1 MFDVGLSEL
10 LVIGLVALIVIGPK
24 RLPEVARAAGRWAG
38 RLQRFV
44 SDVKQDL
51 DRELH
56 QAELSELRQ
65 LKQELD
71 ETRRVVED
79 SSGRLMQDLQA
90 VPAGTNAAAH
100 PNTIAPPAADDSK
113 DGGGTTS
120 GTKKVERRRE
130 QPPRVA
136 SGTATEP
143 VPPTAKRRR
152 PAKKKKATRRT
163 HGRRTQTR
171 RTDRG

>member
-71 ETRRVVED
+71 DTRRVMED
-79 SSGRLMQDLQA
+79 SSGRLMQDLQ
-90 VPAGTNAAAH
+90 VTPAGTNVAAH
-100 PNTIAPPAADDSK
+100 PNTIAPP
-113 DGGGTTS
+113 
-120 GTKKVERRRE
+120 
-130 QPPRVA
+130 
-136 SGTATEP
+136 TEP
-143 VPPTAKRRR
+143 APPTTKRRR
-152 PAKKKKATRRT
+152 PAKKKNTTRRT
-163 HGRRTQTR
+163 HGRRKQTR
-171 RTDRG
+171 RTGRG

>member
-44 SDVKQDL
+44 SNVKQDL

-56 QAELSELRQ
+56 HAEISELRK

-71 ETRRVVED
+71 ETRRVMED

-100 PNTIAPPAADDSK
+100 PNTIAPP
-113 DGGGTTS
+113 
-120 GTKKVERRRE
+120 
-130 QPPRVA
+130 
-136 SGTATEP
+136 TEP
-143 VPPTAKRRR
+143 APPTTKRRR
-152 PAKKKKATRRT
+152 PAKKKNTTRRT
-163 HGRRTQTR
+163 HGRRKQTR
-171 RTDRG
+171 RTGRG

>member
-38 RLQRFV
+38 RLRRFV

-71 ETRRVVED
+71 DTRRMMED
-79 SSGRLMQDLQA
+79 SSGRLMQDLQVTPTA
-90 VPAGTNAAAH
+90 TA
-100 PNTIAPPAADDSK
+100 PNTIAPPVTPARKS
-113 DGGGTTS
+113 
-120 GTKKVERRRE
+120 V
-130 QPPRVA
+130 
-136 SGTATEP
+136 
-143 VPPTAKRRR
+143 
-152 PAKKKKATRRT
+152 AKKKTRPRR
-163 HGRRTQTR
+163 HGRRKQTR
-171 RTDRG
+171 RPRR

>member
-38 RLQRFV
+38 RLRRFV

-71 ETRRVVED
+71 ETRRVMED
-79 SSGRLMQDLQA
+79 SSGRLMQDLQVA
-90 VPAGTNAAAH
+90 PTGATATH
-100 PNTIAPPAADDSK
+100 SNTIAPPIES
-113 DGGGTTS
+113 
-120 GTKKVERRRE
+120 
-130 QPPRVA
+130 A
-136 SGTATEP
+136 SP
-143 VPPTAKRRR
+143 IKRRR
-152 PAKKKKATRRT
+152 RTKTKKTTRRP
-163 HGRRTQTR
+163 HGRRKQTR
-171 RTDRG
+171 RLRR

>member
-38 RLQRFV
+38 RLRRFV

-71 ETRRVVED
+71 DTRRVLED
-79 SSGRLMQDLQA
+79 SSGRMMQDLQIA
-90 VPAGTNAAAH
+90 PTGATATP
-100 PNTIAPPAADDSK
+100 PNTIAPPIES
-113 DGGGTTS
+113 
-120 GTKKVERRRE
+120 
-130 QPPRVA
+130 A
-136 SGTATEP
+136 SP
-143 VPPTAKRRR
+143 AKRRR
-152 PAKKKKATRRT
+152 RIKTKKTTRR
-163 HGRRTQTR
+163 HGRRKQTR
-171 RTDRG
+171 RSRR

>member
-71 ETRRVVED
+71 ETRRVMED

-90 VPAGTNAAAH
+90 VPAGINAAAH
-100 PNTIAPPAADDSK
+100 PNTIAPPADDSK
-113 DGGGTTS
+113 EGGGTTS
-120 GTKKVERRRE
+120 GTKEVERRRK
-130 QPPRVA
+130 QSPRVA
-136 SGTATEP
+136 SGDGRDAGGRATPGAVAGTATEP
-143 VPPTAKRRR
+143 VSSTAKRRR
-152 PAKKKKATRRT
+152 PAKKKKSTR
-163 HGRRTQTR
+163 
-171 RTDRG
+171 

>member
-38 RLQRFV
+38 RLRRFV

-65 LKQELD
+65 LKQEFGKTIVMVTHDPRALRFVDDAFHLD
-71 ETRRVVED
+71 KGVLLEGE
-79 SSGRLMQDLQA
+79 
-90 VPAGTNAAAH
+90 AAARADEA
-100 PNTIAPPAADDSK
+100 IRLAA
-113 DGGGTTS
+113 GGGLTS
-120 GTKKVERRRE
+120 DHAGG
-130 QPPRVA
+130 A
-136 SGTATEP
+136 A
-143 VPPTAKRRR
+143 
-152 PAKKKKATRRT
+152 
-163 HGRRTQTR
+163 
-171 RTDRG
+171 

>member
-38 RLQRFV
+38 RLRRFV

-71 ETRRVVED
+71 ETRRVMED
-79 SSGRLMQDLQA
+79 SSGRLMQDLQIT
-90 VPAGTNAAAH
+90 PAGATTTP
-100 PNTIAPPAADDSK
+100 PNTIAPPVGS
-113 DGGGTTS
+113 
-120 GTKKVERRRE
+120 
-130 QPPRVA
+130 A
-136 SGTATEP
+136 SP
-143 VPPTAKRRR
+143 AKRRR
-152 PAKKKKATRRT
+152 RTKTKKTTRR
-163 HGRRTQTR
+163 HGRRKQTR
-171 RTDRG
+171 RPRR

>member
-38 RLQRFV
+38 RLRRFV

-71 ETRRVVED
+71 ETRRVMED
-79 SSGRLMQDLQA
+79 SSGRLMQDMQA
-90 VPAGTNAAAH
+90 VPADTNAAAT
-100 PNTIAPPAADDSK
+100 PNIIAPP
-113 DGGGTTS
+113 
-120 GTKKVERRRE
+120 
-130 QPPRVA
+130 
-136 SGTATEP
+136 TEP
-143 VPPTAKRRR
+143 APPTAKRRR
-152 PAKKKKATRRT
+152 PAKKKKATRRS

-171 RTDRG
+171 RTSRG

>member
-38 RLQRFV
+38 RLRRFV

-71 ETRRVVED
+71 ETRRVMED

-90 VPAGTNAAAH
+90 VPAGTNAAAR
-100 PNTIAPPAADDSK
+100 PNTIAPPI
-113 DGGGTTS
+113 
-120 GTKKVERRRE
+120 
-130 QPPRVA
+130 
-136 SGTATEP
+136 EP
-143 VPPTAKRRR
+143 APPTAKRRR
-152 PAKKKKATRRT
+152 PAKKKKTIRRT
-163 HGRRTQTR
+163 HGRRKQTR
-171 RTDRG
+171 RTGRG

>member
-38 RLQRFV
+38 RLRRFV

-71 ETRRVVED
+71 ETRRVMED
-79 SSGRLMQDLQA
+79 SSGRLMQDLQVA
-90 VPAGTNAAAH
+90 PTGATVTP
-100 PNTIAPPAADDSK
+100 PNTIAPP
-113 DGGGTTS
+113 
-120 GTKKVERRRE
+120 VES
-130 QPPRVA
+130 A
-136 SGTATEP
+136 S
-143 VPPTAKRRR
+143 PTKRRR
-152 PAKKKKATRRT
+152 RTKTKKTTRRP
-163 HGRRTQTR
+163 HGRRKQTR
-171 RTDRG
+171 RSRH

>member
-38 RLQRFV
+38 RLRRFV

-71 ETRRVVED
+71 ETRRVMED
-79 SSGRLMQDLQA
+79 SSGQLMQDLQA
-90 VPAGTNAAAH
+90 VPAGTNAVAR

-113 DGGGTTS
+113 DVGG
-120 GTKKVERRRE
+120 
-130 QPPRVA
+130 RVA

-143 VPPTAKRRR
+143 APPTAKRRR

-171 RTDRG
+171 RTGRG

>member
-38 RLQRFV
+38 RLRRFV

-71 ETRRVVED
+71 ETRRVMED
-79 SSGRLMQDLQA
+79 SSGRLMQDVQA
-90 VPAGTNAAAH
+90 VPAGITAAH
-100 PNTIAPPAADDSK
+100 SNTIAPPTADDSK

-120 GTKKVERRRE
+120 WTKNVEQRQK
-130 QPPRVA
+130 QPPGAVA
-136 SGTATEP
+136 GTAAEP
-143 VPPTAKRRR
+143 APPPAKRRR
-152 PAKKKKATRRT
+152 PAKKKKTTHRI

-171 RTDRG
+171 RTGRG

>member
-38 RLQRFV
+38 RLRRFV

-71 ETRRVVED
+71 ETRRVMED
-79 SSGRLMQDLQA
+79 SSGRLIQDLQA
-90 VPAGTNAAAH
+90 VPAGITAAH
-100 PNTIAPPAADDSK
+100 SNTIAPPDDSK
-113 DGGGTTS
+113 KGGGTTS
-120 GTKKVERRRE
+120 GTKKVEQRQK
-130 QPPRVA
+130 QPPGTVA
-136 SGTATEP
+136 GTAAEP
-143 VPPTAKRRR
+143 TPPSAKRRR
-152 PAKKKKATRRT
+152 PAKKKKATRRP

-171 RTDRG
+171 RTGRG

>member
-38 RLQRFV
+38 RLRRFV

-71 ETRRVVED
+71 ETRRVMED
-79 SSGRLMQDLQA
+79 SSGRLMQDLQIT
-90 VPAGTNAAAH
+90 PAGATAAH
-100 PNTIAPPAADDSK
+100 SNTIAPP
-113 DGGGTTS
+113 
-120 GTKKVERRRE
+120 
-130 QPPRVA
+130 
-136 SGTATEP
+136 TEP
-143 VPPTAKRRR
+143 ASPTKRRR
-152 PAKKKKATRRT
+152 RTKTKKTTRRP

-171 RTDRG
+171 RTGRG

>member
-38 RLQRFV
+38 RLRRFV

-56 QAELSELRQ
+56 QVELSELRQ

-71 ETRRVVED
+71 DTRRMMED
-79 SSGRLMQDLQA
+79 SSGRLLQDVQA
-90 VPAGTNAAAH
+90 SPADTTAAA
-100 PNTIAPPAADDSK
+100 PNTIAPPVTPARKSI
-113 DGGGTTS
+113 
-120 GTKKVERRRE
+120 
-130 QPPRVA
+130 
-136 SGTATEP
+136 
-143 VPPTAKRRR
+143 
-152 PAKKKKATRRT
+152 AKKKTTRRS
-163 HGRRTQTR
+163 HGRRKQTR
-171 RTDRG
+171 RPRR

>member
-10 LVIGLVALIVIGPK
+10 LVIGLMALIVIGPK

-38 RLQRFV
+38 RLRRFV

-71 ETRRVVED
+71 ETRRVLED
-79 SSGRLMQDLQA
+79 SSGRLMQDLQVA
-90 VPAGTNAAAH
+90 PTGATATP
-100 PNTIAPPAADDSK
+100 PNTIAPP
-113 DGGGTTS
+113 
-120 GTKKVERRRE
+120 VES
-130 QPPRVA
+130 A
-136 SGTATEP
+136 S
-143 VPPTAKRRR
+143 PTKRRR
-152 PAKKKKATRRT
+152 RTKTKKTTRRP
-163 HGRRTQTR
+163 HGRRKQTR
-171 RTDRG
+171 RLRR

>member
-38 RLQRFV
+38 RLRRFV

-71 ETRRVVED
+71 ETRRVMED
-79 SSGRLMQDLQA
+79 SSGRLMQDLQIT
-90 VPAGTNAAAH
+90 PAGATAAQ
-100 PNTIAPPAADDSK
+100 PNTIAPP
-113 DGGGTTS
+113 
-120 GTKKVERRRE
+120 
-130 QPPRVA
+130 
-136 SGTATEP
+136 TEP
-143 VPPTAKRRR
+143 ASPTKRRR
-152 PAKKKKATRRT
+152 RTKTKKTTRRP

-171 RTDRG
+171 RTGRG

>member
-38 RLQRFV
+38 RLRRFV

-71 ETRRVVED
+71 ETRRVMED
-79 SSGRLMQDLQA
+79 SSGRLMQDLQVA
-90 VPAGTNAAAH
+90 PTGATATH
-100 PNTIAPPAADDSK
+100 SNTIAPPVDDSK
-113 DGGGTTS
+113 DGGG
-120 GTKKVERRRE
+120 
-130 QPPRVA
+130 RVA
-136 SGTATEP
+136 SGTATESASP
-143 VPPTAKRRR
+143 IKRRR
-152 PAKKKKATRRT
+152 RTKTKKTTRRS
-163 HGRRTQTR
+163 HGRRKQTR
-171 RTDRG
+171 RLRR